1 MLFRSQRFTD
11 ESTCNAFSEAA
22 NAIYVQPGHYG
33 WAIFDEN
40 SVDYLMNKGAD
51 SGIGVLVPIGT
62 KYTNLK
68 NDIKDAL
75 AADSDGFKEAD
86 SVAALAK
93 AINVPA
99 ETLEKTVA
107 KYNKTCELQH
117 DPMFLKD
124 RRYLRPLTG
133 KKLYALK
140 LKSYFFSAY
149 GGLITNRDHQV
160 LTKDSKPIPGLYAAG
175 LEVSYRKSVV

>member
-1 MLFRSQRFTD
+1 M
-11 ESTCNAFSEAA
+11 E
-22 NAIYVQPGHYG
+22 
-33 WAIFDEN
+33 
-40 SVDYLMNKGAD
+40 KGAS

-62 KYTNLK
+62 KYANLQK
-68 NDIKDAL
+68 DIEEAL
-75 AADSDGFKEAD
+75 AADSDGFKSA
-86 SVAALAK
+86 STVAGLAK

-99 ETLEKTVA
+99 AVLEKTVA
-107 KYNKTCELQH
+107 EYNKNCELQS

-124 RRYLRPLTG
+124 RRYLVPIEG

-160 LTKDSKPIPGLYAAG
+160 LDKDSRPIKGLYATG
-175 LEVSYRKSVV
+175 LEVSNMVGPTYPDFFSGHAFGFASYSGRHAAINAVKEMK

>member
-1 MLFRSQRFTD
+1 
-11 ESTCNAFSEAA
+11 
-22 NAIYVQPGHYG
+22 
-33 WAIFDEN
+33 
-40 SVDYLMNKGAD
+40 MNKGAD

-140 LKSYFFSAY
+140 LKILFLQRLWRN
-149 GGLITNRDHQV
+149 LITNRDHQV

-175 LEVSYRKSVV
+175 LEVSNMVGPTYPDFFSGHAFGFTASYSGRHAAKNAVEAMK

>member
-1 MLFRSQRFTD
+1 M
-11 ESTCNAFSEAA
+11 
-22 NAIYVQPGHYG
+22 
-33 WAIFDEN
+33 
-40 SVDYLMNKGAD
+40 
-51 SGIGVLVPIGT
+51 
-62 KYTNLK
+62 
-68 NDIKDAL
+68 

-175 LEVSYRKSVV
+175 LEVSNMVGPTYPDFFSGHAFGFASYSGRHAAKNAVEAMK